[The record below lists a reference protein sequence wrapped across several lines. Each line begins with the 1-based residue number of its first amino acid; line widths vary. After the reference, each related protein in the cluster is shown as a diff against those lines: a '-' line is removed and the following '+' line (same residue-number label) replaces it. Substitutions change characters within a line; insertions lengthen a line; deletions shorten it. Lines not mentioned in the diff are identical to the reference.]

1 MLDYLAPRN
10 SAGGSSNLI
19 DMQNNKLMN
28 TIKDATSTTLSIH
41 EAIDTRRL
49 PEEVRIKHNAVGQCL
64 RSLIELLDNELR
76 ASEPTT

>member
-1 MLDYLAPRN
+1 MGDKKRGISIFLPNNVVDKSVSPTLA
-10 SAGGSSNLI
+10 
-19 DMQNNKLMN
+19 N
-28 TIKDATSTTLSIH
+28 TFGIIH

-76 ASEPTT
+76 ASEPTP